1 MMIIT
6 KKKHN
11 EVVDK
16 LERIIEVKDSKIES
30 LEKDIE
36 SGKITADGLRNRC
49 EELTNEN
56 AKSQNRIGALK
67 NKLGEFEKT
76 IIETNEDNIELRE
89 RVKKLE
95 ALLEEEKAEKLK
107 LQDDYKKIAVANYKL
122 VKRVE
127 MIDILKA
134 QYKDQ
139 IDIACKWSFV
149 DRYRGETMER
159 HDWNKLSKSGVIDCY
174 TKMGLM

>member
-1 MMIIT
+1 MIIT

-16 LERIIEVKDSKIES
+16 LERTIDVKDSKIES

-36 SGKITADGLRNRC
+36 SGKITVDGLRNKC

-56 AKSQNRIGALK
+56 AKSQNRIGVLK

-149 DRYRGETMER
+149 DRYSGETMER